1 VYFRVLHNQLSGFTS
16 YLLGDST
23 KHEAL
28 LIDPRIADVAVTR
41 AILNDQRLRLTSILF
56 THEHGEDHLENKSGN
71 ASVLAAYTSFYEGD
85 KKLNT
90 RLDNDL
96 LTFGDEYLRIV
107 KTPGHTRNCQS
118 FLWRDRLFCGDLLT
132 VDCCP
137 HQPRPISADDL
148 WNSVT
153 QNVFLLPAETLLFSG
168 HTRQAR
174 FLSSVLEQRLWH
186 PWFAGATRDTFFVR
200 VTAPANTSE
209 SFFTRGSHEAGI
221 N

>member
-1 VYFRVLHNQLSGFTS
+1 MYFRVLHNQASGFTS
-16 YLLGDST
+16 YLLGDTT
-23 KHEAL
+23 KNEAV

-56 THEHGEDHLENKSGN
+56 THEHEQAKNQSASKSDIVPVN
-71 ASVLAAYTSFYEGD
+71 ADVLAAYASFHDGD
-85 KKLNT
+85 IE
-90 RLDNDL
+90 LDAKPENGL
-96 LTFGDEYLRIV
+96 LTFGNEVLRII

-137 HQPRPISADDL
+137 HQPRPVSADEM

-168 HTRQAR
+168 HTKQAK

-186 PWFAGATRDTFFVR
+186 PWFAGTTRDTFFIR
-200 VTAPANTSE
+200 VAAPLNTME
-209 SFFTRGSHEAGI
+209 
-221 N
+221 

>member
-1 VYFRVLHNQLSGFTS
+1 MYFRVLHNQASGFTS
-16 YLLGDST
+16 YLLGDTT
-23 KHEAL
+23 KNEAV

-56 THEHGEDHLENKSGN
+56 THEHEQAKNQSASKSDIVPVN
-71 ASVLAAYTSFYEGD
+71 ADVLAAYASFHDGD
-85 KKLNT
+85 IE
-90 RLDNDL
+90 LDAKPENGL
-96 LTFGDEYLRIV
+96 LTFGNEVLHII

-137 HQPRPISADDL
+137 HQPRPVSADEM

-168 HTRQAR
+168 HTKQAK

-186 PWFAGATRDTFFVR
+186 PWFAGTTRDTFFIR
-200 VTAPANTSE
+200 VAAPLNTTE
-209 SFFTRGSHEAGI
+209 
-221 N
+221 